1 MERQQGP
8 RGVPAKRASA
18 GGPPCS
24 PNWCQDRRGS
34 RASAP
39 TARRARPRPLAWAA
53 APGAGSAW
61 GAESLARGCQLR
73 QLGGAGGTH
82 SSRSPAGAR
91 PHGSPQRR
99 RLGNPSRGAFLLWAA
114 AAGIRAGGEPGAA
127 APPRAAQGGAHC
139 RTGTAGLE
147 LPARARVRGCPR
159 ADCARLSPGLQ
170 PQTNPGF
177 SGAWA

>member
-39 TARRARPRPLAWAA
+39 PARRARPRPLAWAA

-91 PHGSPQRR
+91 PA
-99 RLGNPSRGAFLLWAA
+99 RLRSAGAW
-114 AAGIRAGGEPGAA
+114 GIRAEVPSSSGRQQQGSGPGGEPGAA
-127 APPRAAQGGAHC
+127 APPRAAQGAP
-139 RTGTAGLE
+139 TAGQA
-147 LPARARVRGCPR
+147 PRG
-159 ADCARLSPGLQ
+159 
-170 PQTNPGF
+170 
-177 SGAWA
+177 